1 MDSEGFP
8 DFDSLHGT
16 HFLTAE
22 AGNTALLLEM
32 GFMIFDFYDMRRA
45 ALGAFS
51 TTDTF
56 FRDQLRI
63 GFENGS
69 KECDKGL
76 LQEGRQ

>member
-8 DFDSLHGT
+8 DFNRFHGT

-22 AGNTALLLEM
+22 AGNTAFLLKM
-32 GFMIFDFYDMRRA
+32 SFMIFDFYDMRRA

-51 TTDTF
+51 TADAL

-63 GFENGS
+63 GLENGS
-69 KECDKGL
+69 KECGKGL
-76 LQEGRQ
+76 SQERGQ

>member
-22 AGNTALLLEM
+22 AGNTAFLLKM

-51 TTDTF
+51 TADAF
-56 FRDQLRI
+56 FRDQFRI
-63 GFENGS
+63 GLENGS
-69 KECDKGL
+69 KECDERL
-76 LQEGRQ
+76 LQERGQ